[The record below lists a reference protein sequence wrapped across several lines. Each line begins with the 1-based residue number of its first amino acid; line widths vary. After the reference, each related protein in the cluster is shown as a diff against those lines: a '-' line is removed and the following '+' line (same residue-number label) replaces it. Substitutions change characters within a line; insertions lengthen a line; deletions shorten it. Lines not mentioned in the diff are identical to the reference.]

1 MLALERLLAMRA
13 FFRERQLE
21 GTDNVAMLK
30 RVGLSEAQA
39 HEMHRYLAIADY
51 EDRFVIPTTHRE
63 YAEDAYDLRNECGF
77 SFGNGCSSEAEPSM
91 FGGKMG
97 GKRVFPI
104 HVRGADGREKTTSR

>member
-1 MLALERLLAMRA
+1 MRA

-21 GTDNVAMLK
+21 GIDNVDMLK

-39 HEMHRYLAIADY
+39 HEMHRYLAIANY

-77 SFGNGCSSEAEPSM
+77 SFEPSL

-97 GKRVFPI
+97 GTRVFPI
-104 HVRGADGREKTTSR
+104 HVRGADGREKVTPR

>member
-1 MLALERLLAMRA
+1 MRA
-13 FFRERQLE
+13 VVREQQIE
-21 GTDNVAMLK
+21 GTSSRGLLT

-77 SFGNGCSSEAEPSM
+77 SFGNGCSSEAEPSL

-104 HVRGADGREKTTSR
+104 HVRAADGHEKVAP